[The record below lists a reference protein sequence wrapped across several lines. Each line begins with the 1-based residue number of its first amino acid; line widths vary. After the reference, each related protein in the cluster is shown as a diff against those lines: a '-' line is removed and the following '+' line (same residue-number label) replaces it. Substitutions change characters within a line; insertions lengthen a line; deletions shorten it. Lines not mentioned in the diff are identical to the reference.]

1 MAKNVKKK
9 KKKEISFV
17 EKMML
22 IKKAGF
28 SHRGTSYNNETGIKE
43 DIADLPTRI
52 RKILDI
58 SGKNLKATQMLYFVM
73 YDIENDKV
81 RTQIA
86 KYLERQ
92 GCLRV
97 QKSIFFAETERNV
110 FDQIYND
117 LKTIQEMYENN
128 DSIFLVPVSTDQVK
142 SMKIIG
148 QNTDFDLITGNKT
161 TLFF

>member
-1 MAKNVKKK
+1 MAKKVP

-17 EKMML
+17 EKMKL
-22 IKKAGF
+22 IKNAGF
-28 SHRGTSYNNETGIKE
+28 SHRGTSYSNEKPKDN
-43 DIADLPTRI
+43 DISDLPNRI

-58 SGKNLKATQMLYFVM
+58 SGKTLKATEMLYFVM

-97 QKSIFFAETERNV
+97 QKSIFFAKTERSV
-110 FDQIYND
+110 FNQIFTE
-117 LKTIQEMYENN
+117 LKTIQEMYDNN
-128 DSIFLVPVSTDQVK
+128 DSIFLVPVSTDQVR

-148 QNTDFDLITGNKT
+148 QNTDFDLIIGDQN